1 MEIHKKTEIIISID
15 LSLNE
20 EEAHALLTA
29 LDLIMVEVATGRV
42 KMDKAEACSVGSLT
56 ELIADALFVAPT
68 IADKQGEND
77 EG

>member
-1 MEIHKKTEIIISID
+1 
-15 LSLNE
+15 
-20 EEAHALLTA
+20 
-29 LDLIMVEVATGRV
+29 
-42 KMDKAEACSVGSLT
+42 MDKAEACSVGSLT